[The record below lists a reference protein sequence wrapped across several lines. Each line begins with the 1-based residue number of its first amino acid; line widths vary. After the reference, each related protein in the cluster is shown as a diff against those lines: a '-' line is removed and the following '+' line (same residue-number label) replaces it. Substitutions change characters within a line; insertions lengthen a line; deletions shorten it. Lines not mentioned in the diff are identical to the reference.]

1 MCLIVR
7 RFLIGYEH
15 GLTRPCLARRRLPD
29 EPGHRM
35 TETPPSAT
43 TTFAAEPRIEIMLV
57 GMNGDLRGKQ
67 IPLSAQKK
75 VWDGTVRLP
84 SSTQSLDIWGDDNDD
99 ITGLSLTIGDP
110 DGLCI
115 PDPRSCAP
123 MPWAPEGSLQ
133 VLATMHEMD
142 GSPSFMDPRAI
153 LSAMLDRYKARGLT
167 PVVATELEFYLV
179 EDDFRET
186 GRPRPPER
194 LTYRG
199 DPNGYQLYDM
209 GAVDALADYLTTL
222 RAWAKAQDLPAD
234 ATTAEFGPGQFEIN
248 LLHRADALAA
258 ADDCI
263 YLKRLAEQAARR
275 HGLKSTCMAKP
286 YGDHAGS
293 GLHVHASIVDAD
305 GHNIL
310 DAKGG
315 EAVRLKSICAGML
328 DTMREAQLIFAP
340 FANSYRRFQPGSF
353 APVDIDWGFGHR
365 GTAIRIPDSNGPA
378 ARIEHRVAGADANP
392 YLLLTAILG
401 GMLRG
406 LDETLDPGP
415 ATEPGGVPP
424 GNRRLTHDFLTA
436 VDEFSAS
443 PFIADIFGARYAK
456 LYGDT
461 KRKEAIT
468 FLRTVSDFDYRTYLP
483 RI

>member
-1 MCLIVR
+1 MAL
-7 RFLIGYEH
+7 
-15 GLTRPCLARRRLPD
+15 
-29 EPGHRM
+29 
-35 TETPPSAT
+35 ETAP
-43 TTFAAEPRIEIMLV
+43 PRIEILLV

-67 IPLSAQKK
+67 IPLEAEKK

-99 ITGLSLTIGDP
+99 ITGLSLSVGDP
-110 DGLCI
+110 DGQCL
-115 PDPRSCAP
+115 PDRRSLAP
-123 MPWAPEGSLQ
+123 MPWAPEGSKQ
-133 VLATMHEMD
+133 VLATMHEFD
-142 GSPSFMDPRAI
+142 GTPSFMDPRAI
-153 LSAMLDRYKARGLT
+153 LAALLKRFDDRGLT
-167 PVVATELEFYLV
+167 PVVATELEFYAV
-179 EDDFRET
+179 EDDWRET
-186 GRPRPPER
+186 GKPRPPAK

-199 DPNGYQLYDM
+199 EPNGFQLYDM
-209 GAVDALADYLTTL
+209 GAVDALDDYLQTL
-222 RAWAKAQDLPAD
+222 RSWAKAQNLPAD

-263 YLKRLAEQAARR
+263 YLKRIAEQAARK

-286 YGDHAGS
+286 YADHAGS
-293 GLHVHASIVDAD
+293 GLHVHASIIDRN
-305 GHNIL
+305 GKNIL

-315 EAVRLKSICAGML
+315 DPQKLKSVSAGML
-328 DTMREAQLIFAP
+328 KTMRDAQLIFAP

-365 GTAIRIPDSNGPA
+365 GTAVRIPDADGPA

-401 GMLRG
+401 GMLLG

-415 ATEPGGVPP
+415 VTEPGKEPP
-424 GNRRLTHDFLTA
+424 AGTKRLTHDFLTA
-436 VDEFSAS
+436 VEDFSAS
-443 PFIADIFGARYAK
+443 PFIADVFGERYRK

-461 KRKEAIT
+461 KRKEAIAH
-468 FLRTVSDFDYRTYLP
+468 LRTVSDFDYRTYLP

>member
-1 MCLIVR
+1 MADD
-7 RFLIGYEH
+7 
-15 GLTRPCLARRRLPD
+15 TAP
-29 EPGHRM
+29 
-35 TETPPSAT
+35 
-43 TTFAAEPRIEIMLV
+43 PRIEILLV

-67 IPLSAQKK
+67 IPLEAEKK

-99 ITGLSLTIGDP
+99 ITGLSMSVGDP

-115 PDPRSCAP
+115 PDRRSLTP
-123 MPWAPEGSLQ
+123 MPWAPTGSTQ

-142 GSPSFMDPRAI
+142 GTPSFMDPRAI
-153 LSAMLDRYKARGLT
+153 LAAMLKRYADRGLT
-167 PVVATELEFYLV
+167 PVVATELEFYVV
-179 EDDFRET
+179 EDDWRET
-186 GRPRPPER
+186 GKPRPPAR

-199 DPNGYQLYDM
+199 EPNGFQLYDM
-209 GAVDALADYLTTL
+209 SAVDALEGYLQTL
-222 RAWAKAQDLPAD
+222 RTWAKAQDLPAD

-263 YLKRLAEQAARR
+263 YLKRIAEQAARR

-286 YGDHAGS
+286 YLDQAGS
-293 GLHVHASIVDAD
+293 GLHVHASIVD
-305 GHNIL
+305 GQGKNVL
-310 DAKGG
+310 DAKGSDP
-315 EAVRLKSICAGML
+315 VKLKSVIAGML
-328 DTMREAQLIFAP
+328 KTMRDAQLIFAP

-353 APVDIDWGFGHR
+353 APVDIDWGYGHR
-365 GTAIRIPDSNGPA
+365 GTAVRIPDAQGPA

-401 GMLRG
+401 GMLLG

-415 ATEPGGVPP
+415 ATEPGKEPP
-424 GNRRLTHDFLTA
+424 AGTARLTHDFLTA
-436 VDEFSAS
+436 VEDFSAS
-443 PFIADIFGARYAK
+443 PFVADIFGAKYQK

-468 FLRTVSDFDYRTYLP
+468 YLRTVSDFDYQTYLP

>member
-1 MCLIVR
+1 
-7 RFLIGYEH
+7 
-15 GLTRPCLARRRLPD
+15 
-29 EPGHRM
+29 M
-35 TETPPSAT
+35 TTSDSSP
-43 TTFAAEPRIEIMLV
+43 PRIEILLV

-67 IPLSAQKK
+67 IPLEAQKK

-99 ITGLSLTIGDP
+99 ITGLSLSVGDP
-110 DGLCI
+110 DGACI
-115 PDPRSCAP
+115 PDPRSTTP

-142 GSPSFMDPRAI
+142 GTPSFMDPRAI
-153 LSAMLDRYKARGLT
+153 LSAMLERYRTRGLT
-167 PVVATELEFYLV
+167 PVVATELEFYLM
-179 EDDFRET
+179 EDDWRET
-186 GRPRPPER
+186 GRPQPPAKLR
-194 LTYRG
+194 FR
-199 DPNGYQLYDM
+199 DQPNGFQLYDM
-209 GAVDALADYLTTL
+209 GAVDALDDYLQTV
-222 RAWAKAQDLPAD
+222 RAWAKAQGLPAD

-263 YLKRLAEQAARR
+263 YLKRIADQAARR

-286 YGDHAGS
+286 YADQAGS
-293 GLHVHASIVDAD
+293 GLHVHASVIDDKGNNV
-305 GHNIL
+305 L
-310 DAKGG
+310 DAEGG
-315 EAVRLKSICAGML
+315 DPVRLRSVTAGML
-328 DTMREAQLIFAP
+328 QTMRDAQLIFAP

-353 APVDIDWGFGHR
+353 APVDIDWGLGHR
-365 GTAIRIPDSNGPA
+365 GTAIRIPDAQGPA
-378 ARIEHRVAGADANP
+378 ARVEHRVAGADANP

-401 GMLRG
+401 GMLLG

-415 ATEPGGVPP
+415 ATEPGQDPP
-424 GNRRLTHDFLTA
+424 QGTKRLTHDFLTA
-436 VDEFSAS
+436 VEDFSAS
-443 PFIADIFGARYAK
+443 PFIRDAFGERYQR